1 VVTSVRDGS
10 RAPVEG
16 TVGRDLSTNVSTHDV
31 WPGSSLGA
39 VVTVVDCDVATGA
52 DFAPLS
58 VQPLR
63 TSNPRA
69 NHASAEVRGTGRRL
83 TGSGVDDVVE
93 AGMDE
98 QVSHAREPIPDRP
111 L

>member
-1 VVTSVRDGS
+1 
-10 RAPVEG
+10 
-16 TVGRDLSTNVSTHDV
+16 V
-31 WPGSSLGA
+31 WPGSRLGA
-39 VVTVVDCDVATGA
+39 VVTVVEDFDVAAGA
-52 DFAPLS
+52 DFTAFAPLS
-58 VQPLR
+58 VQPFS